1 MNAMRRYILPLLI
14 LLLPLLAGC
23 RAPASGTATPSPVAA
38 VTPPPA
44 FTPAP
49 QFTPLPPEQQALL
62 DERESVAA
70 ELMRALELA
79 MGREDNE
86 EERAQIVRNYVATIE
101 AIEAQLRQENAPF
114 QPLNLPPTPTL
125 VAKKDIFDIGMVTE
139 DGVRLKGTYYRP
151 AATNAPGVVLLHM
164 LGRKRGDWDV
174 FARQLQ
180 EAGFGVLAID
190 LRGHGESEGQRE
202 WRKMTK
208 DAAIA
213 VDFIRSRP
221 EINPDRIA
229 ILGAS
234 IGANIAINYAAQDAS
249 IRGAALLSPG
259 LDYHGVTTPDAVKA
273 YGKRPLFLAA
283 SSEDAYAYESVQE
296 LSKLA
301 AGPVRLL
308 LLDGQGHGTQ
318 MLGKGNGLEEALLT
332 WLREDVFGEP

>member
-1 MNAMRRYILPLLI
+1 MRRFIFLPLI
-14 LLLPLLAGC
+14 ALLLLLAGC
-23 RAPASGTATPSPVAA
+23 RAPASGTATSSPAAA
-38 VTPPPA
+38 VTQPPTS
-44 FTPAP
+44 TPAP
-49 QFTPLPPEQQALL
+49 IPSPLPPEQQALL
-62 DERESVAA
+62 DERESVAV
-70 ELMRALELA
+70 ELMSALEQA
-79 MGREDNE
+79 MGRNASE
-86 EERAQIVRNYVATIE
+86 EERALIVRSYVATIE
-101 AIEAQLRQENAPF
+101 AIETQLRQENAPF

-125 VAKKDIFDIGMVTE
+125 VAQKDSFDIGMVTE

-151 AATNAPGVVLLHM
+151 AATDAPGVALLPM
-164 LGRKRGDWDV
+164 LGRKRGDWDA

-180 EAGFGVLAID
+180 DAGFGVLAID

-221 EINPDRIA
+221 EIHPDRIA

-234 IGANIAINYAAQDAS
+234 IGANITINYAALDAA

-301 AGPVRLL
+301 AGPVQLV

-318 MLGKGNGLEEALLT
+318 MLGRENGLEEALLK